1 MKTSLLLKGIEV
13 AGVKI
18 GEVAISHEYSA
29 TEAINLMMGGKDFV
43 KSFIKDIPEMAS
55 DLKKAYDVVEA
66 INNDVVNADNSVID
80 KYVDM
85 LNDCNSKDDVDRVLI
100 EAIRDEDVNLD
111 DMTKIKDEYEAK
123 LKEIKNRAIDL
134 NSVEAYLR
142 AIAICD
148 DEAELNEIVS
158 IARLKFDDEDYIVI
172 AQYAETFKM
181 KWHPMY
187 NQLMK

>member
-18 GEVAISHEYSA
+18 GEVAVTHEYSA
-29 TEAINLMMGGKDFV
+29 SEAINLMMGGKEFI
-43 KSFIKDIPEMAS
+43 KSFIKDMPEMAT

-66 INNDVVNADNSVID
+66 INNDVVAEDVIID
-80 KYVDM
+80 KYLNM
-85 LNDCNSKDDVDRVLI
+85 LNVCNSKDDVDRVLI

-142 AIAICD
+142 AISICD

>member
-1 MKTSLLLKGIEV
+1 MKTSLVFKGIEV

-18 GEVAISHEYSA
+18 GEVAVAHEYSA
-29 TEAINLMMGGKDFV
+29 TEAIQLMMGGKDFI
-43 KSFIKDIPEMAS
+43 KSFIKDIPEMAN

-66 INNDVVNADNSVID
+66 INNDVVNADNFVVD

-123 LKEIKNRAIDL
+123 LKEIKNRAVDL
-134 NSVEAYLR
+134 NSVDACIR

-148 DEAELNEIVS
+148 NEMKLDEIIS
-158 IARLKFDDEDYIVI
+158 IARLRFGDEDYITI
-172 AQYAETFKM
+172 AEHAEAMRCIMHM
-181 KWHPMY
+181 K
-187 NQLMK
+187 